1 MELFVT
7 MGLGGESGENE
18 NETSETKSN
27 QPRCSIGQE
36 DSSDERLSRQ
46 PSEASCY
53 ATEEEEE
60 EARLQ
65 LGPMCSIK
73 EHLEKDKV
81 VFLAFS

>member
-1 MELFVT
+1 
-7 MGLGGESGENE
+7 MGLGGGENE
-18 NETSETKSN
+18 KEIPETKLN
-27 QPRCSIGQE
+27 QPRGSLGQE
-36 DSSDERLSRQ
+36 DHSDERLSRQ

-65 LGPMCSIK
+65 LGPKCSIK

-81 VFLAFS
+81 VCLAFS